1 MYICTAKGGLNSKC
15 QMKYNIDVNIR
26 KEDFRRQILTVK
38 ELLNKNFCY
47 QAFESG
53 FYMSPLHS
61 RIIEALLNG
70 LPPEQLLVEDN
81 LGEWNILNGTQLV
94 KSLLEFC
101 KYSGVLCSTY
111 FNTGKDR
118 LSFADLSP
126 LEKNSLLSTEITA
139 IVISPGVSPQA
150 RFGIYMSQRQKYDLQ
165 SLHTIRKGL
174 YPSYKYIEWLAKRIN
189 SESKQNNR
197 FKVEKEICTL
207 LVGIHYK
214 DFIGNTTKHNLDI
227 VENAILENLE
237 ITDTMSENI
246 VAAYEKTAMIFKE
259 LKSID
264 ENLTRALA
272 YHCIINDK
280 YNWQSILSAIKD
292 NSEEYFYAEEFCK
305 QLNHLI
311 EKLC

>member
-1 MYICTAKGGLNSKC
+1 
-15 QMKYNIDVNIR
+15 
-26 KEDFRRQILTVK
+26 
-38 ELLNKNFCY
+38 
-47 QAFESG
+47 
-53 FYMSPLHS
+53 MSPLHS

-111 FNTGKDR
+111 FNIGKDR

-126 LEKNSLLSTEITA
+126 LEKNSLQSTEITA
-139 IVISPGVSPQA
+139 IVISPGVSPQV
-150 RFGIYMSQRQKYDLQ
+150 RFGIYMSQRQKYDLL
-165 SLHTIRKGL
+165 SLHTIRKDI
-174 YPSYKYIEWLAKRIN
+174 YTSYGYIEEVANKICERT
-189 SESKQNNR
+189 KQNN
-197 FKVEKEICTL
+197 KYKIESEICTL
-207 LVGIHYK
+207 LVGINYK
-214 DFIGNTTKHNLDI
+214 DFIGNTASHNLDI

-237 ITDTMSENI
+237 ITDTLSKNI
-246 VAAYEKTAMIFKE
+246 VATFEKTAMIFKD

-280 YNWQSILSAIKD
+280 YNRQSILSAIKC
-292 NSEEYFYAEEFCK
+292 NPAEYLYAEEFCN
-305 QLNHLI
+305 QLNLLI